1 MTFFQDDSNAL
12 LADFGLTLTHAGG
25 DTTKAI
31 LDDEEVAEDDGVGG
45 QRLVRRRV
53 FRIKTGS
60 LPTLVVGDTVTYDNT
75 DYIVRDDIHRMDD
88 GVFSMIVVVPA

>member
-1 MTFFQDDSNAL
+1 MTFQPADDLAL
-12 LADFGLTLTHAGG
+12 LSDFGLMLTHAGG

-31 LDDEEVAEDDGVGG
+31 LDDEEVVEDDGVGG

-60 LPTLVVGDTVTYDNT
+60 LPTLAEGT
-75 DYIVRDDIHRMDD
+75 R
-88 GVFSMIVVVPA
+88 

>member
-1 MTFFQDDSNAL
+1 MKFWEDDADAH

-31 LDDEEVAEDDGVGG
+31 LDDEEVVEDDGVGG

-60 LPTLVVGDTVTYDNT
+60 LPTLAEGDTVKYDNT
-75 DYIVRDDIHRMDD
+75 DYIVRDDIHREAD
-88 GVFSMIVVVPA
+88 GVFSVIVVVPS